1 MPLSPKMVG
10 LRFQAVVRA
19 ASVEYVT
26 AHSGRVGCVDH
37 RRYTRREL
45 EDEPDGGALLGR
57 SDRRA
62 RGCGAVPVEGW
73 WGTLGAIT
81 VLFTRPTV
89 WLSTLTVLGHLVDV
103 CRSRVDGLTEL
114 PHGSAQGGIRGYR
127 PDSVRRDKAPFLSGC
142 ESRPATVAPA
152 GSNRSGRWRQ
162 RYRPKHSDDKGRPG
176 RLSDHAGRNDVNAEQ
191 ASKLAMRKPTRP
203 NHGEG
208 CQRSGS
214 ERHEHRPVPPG

>member
-1 MPLSPKMVG
+1 MTLDRMPPRRQQTAKVKRARHAHCTWCG
-10 LRFQAVVRA
+10 GRRAVWSFRIPPSGDLA
-19 ASVEYVT
+19 T
-26 AHSGRVGCVDH
+26 ALDNRK
-37 RRYTRREL
+37 L
-45 EDEPDGGALLGR
+45 ALLCR
-57 SDRRA
+57 QCFNAA
-62 RGCGAVPVEGW
+62 RGDQWVCLREGAKSYAKDFGCPRG
-73 WGTLGAIT
+73 
-81 VLFTRPTV
+81 
-89 WLSTLTVLGHLVDV
+89 
-103 CRSRVDGLTEL
+103 
-114 PHGSAQGGIRGYR
+114 GYR
-127 PDSVRRDKAPFLSGC
+127 HHSVRRDKAPFLSGC